1 MNLQSW
7 ALGVGCTYCHNSRN
21 FYAYEADIESP
32 QFHQPYAINRLKSQR
47 MLLMTTFMA
56 DNWSRYVLPRS
67 PYAPIDAPENLP
79 LDEQIYYIS
88 VQQGSGETATSVDMA
103 VPGCYTCHQGKS
115 VPPASINAMDIPEG
129 DAGIYTFP
137 PVLTGLS
144 E

>member
-1 MNLQSW
+1 
-7 ALGVGCTYCHNSRN
+7 
-21 FYAYEADIESP
+21 
-32 QFHQPYAINRLKSQR
+32 
-47 MLLMTTFMA
+47 
-56 DNWSRYVLPRS
+56 VLPRS

-103 VPGCYTCHQGKS
+103 VPGCYTCHQGLA
-115 VPPASINAMDIPEG
+115 VPPGAINAMDIPEG

-137 PVLTGLS
+137 SVLTGLS